1 MKAKLAA
8 VLIAG
13 ALIAGCASTG
23 GDISGPGLAPIPGSI
38 TYNGQPHTKLTKS
51 PIGSAFP
58 HTFIDNRGREVEETY
73 IIRPDRSLMIANRV
87 YRPIFRWNRR

>member
-8 VLIAG
+8 VLVAV
-13 ALIAGCASTG
+13 ALTAGCTAA

-38 TYNGQPHTKLTKS
+38 TYNGQPRTKLTKS

-58 HTFIDNRGREVEETY
+58 HTFYEQRPRGRGDVHHPA
-73 IIRPDRSLMIANRV
+73 RPQPDDLKSRLPSDRSLE
-87 YRPIFRWNRR
+87 